1 MRCQPTAGR
10 RYQTLRGTGLLARAP
25 GPILWC
31 YTSAMF
37 CPQCRVEYRPGFT
50 RCTDC
55 DVDLV
60 DVLPFELEHH
70 KKFDQGKWEEETIQ
84 DGEELRVIWEGDAA
98 QDCAE
103 ACRSLQEAEID
114 YRVNDILT
122 GQTQEM
128 GADFKYQV
136 AVRTGDCE
144 IARKALG
151 YSEEKD
157 EARWTEE
164 EVESGVAELPAQD
177 DVPIQAV
184 HGDWNPR
191 GWFREDAT
199 AEVWSGHRKDWS
211 STIEMSLKENRINF
225 RSESQENEPTRIFV
239 MPEDE
244 TQAKEIVREIV
255 DGLPPE

>member
-1 MRCQPTAGR
+1 MREGPGR
-10 RYQTLRGTGLLARAP
+10 ALVLHFP
-25 GPILWC
+25 
-31 YTSAMF
+31 AMF
-37 CPQCRVEYRPGFT
+37 CPQCRVEFRPGFT

-60 DVLPFELEHH
+60 DALPFELDHH
-70 KKFDQGKWEEETIQ
+70 KKFDQAKWEEETIQ
-84 DGEELRVIWEGDAA
+84 DGEELRVIWEGDTA

-122 GQTQEM
+122 GRTQGM
-128 GADFKYQV
+128 RADFKYQV
-136 AVRTGDCE
+136 AVRTGDYE

-164 EVESGVAELPAQD
+164 EVESGVAQLPAQD
-177 DVPIQAV
+177 DGPIQAV

-191 GWFREDAT
+191 GWFPEDAT
-199 AEVWSGHRKDWS
+199 LEIWSGDQKGWS
-211 STIEMSLKENRINF
+211 SMIEMSLKENRINYRTETQGDRF
-225 RSESQENEPTRIFV
+225 SRIFV
-239 MPEDE
+239 LPEDD
-244 TQAKEIVREIV
+244 ARAREIV
-255 DGLPPE
+255 KEVVEGVPPE